1 MITVDEC
8 CYLLTLHLVSEFY
21 LPESYLSIP
30 ELHDLIRTHNWM
42 VFASEVAGWVHVRR
56 RMIYQD

>member
-1 MITVDEC
+1 MISVEEC
-8 CYLLTLHLVSEFY
+8 CHLLTMNLVSEFY
-21 LPESYLSIP
+21 LPESYLLIP
-30 ELHDLIRTHNWM
+30 ELDHLIRLHNWM